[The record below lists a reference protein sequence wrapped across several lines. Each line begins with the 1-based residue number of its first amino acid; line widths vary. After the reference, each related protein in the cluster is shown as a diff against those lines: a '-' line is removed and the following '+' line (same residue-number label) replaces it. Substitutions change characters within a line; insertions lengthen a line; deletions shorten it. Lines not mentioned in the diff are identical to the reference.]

1 MPNNIS
7 PRTLALS
14 SLLACEKCG
23 RYTNLEIDSGLRNA
37 SLSPADKGLYT
48 RLVYGVIERR
58 ITLDYVIDRYAKTKT
73 ADMEPAVRM
82 ALRMG
87 VYQLLYM
94 DRIPSHAAVSETV
107 DLAPR
112 RSSGFVNAILRSFLR
127 DDCRVSWPDTDDF
140 AGYLSVKYSFPP
152 EICAL
157 YMEDYGR
164 ETAENILAA
173 FNEEPPVGI
182 RVNTLRHTAEEA
194 AALAGGDVSVSAVP
208 GMLTAG
214 TLTENLRAGLE
225 NGDWFVQ
232 DPASRLCTLTV
243 DARPG
248 ELVIDTCA
256 CPGGKSFS
264 MGLDM
269 AGEGAL
275 YAFDL
280 HENKLSLIRRTAE
293 RLGLSSLI
301 HVGKRDARQ
310 PDEALL
316 GKGDKVL
323 CDAPCSGL
331 GVVAKKPDIRY
342 KDLASIENLPAIQK
356 EILHGASAYVKP
368 GGTLIYSTCTL
379 RKAENEEV
387 VAAFLASHPE
397 FALTPFKLPLVSP
410 GVGIM
415 PDGITSAGMLTL
427 LPYTHLP
434 IRANICRT
442 DGFFM
447 AKMTRKI

>member
-1 MPNNIS
+1 MPNNTS
-7 PRTLALS
+7 PRSLALS

-23 RYTNLEIDSGLRNA
+23 RYTNLEIDSGLRNVN
-37 SLSPADKGLYT
+37 LSPADKGLYT

-58 ITLDYVIDRYAKTKT
+58 ITLDYVIDRYAKTPA

-87 VYQLLYM
+87 VYQLLWM

-107 DLAPR
+107 DLVPR

-127 DDCRVSWPDTDDF
+127 DGCKICWPEKSDTEY
-140 AGYLSVKYSFPP
+140 YLSVKYSFPRS
-152 EICAL
+152 ICSL
-157 YMEDYGR
+157 YLEDYGR
-164 ETAENILAA
+164 DTAESILAA
-173 FNEEPPVGI
+173 FNTEPPIGI
-182 RVNTLRHTAEEA
+182 RVNTLRRTAEQA
-194 AALAGGDVSVSAVP
+194 AEMLGEDVEISAVS
-208 GMLTAG
+208 GMLTSR
-214 TLTENLRAGLE
+214 TLTEPIRKGLE

-248 ELVIDTCA
+248 ETVIDTCA

-269 AGEGAL
+269 TGTGTL

-293 RLGLSSLI
+293 RLGLADLI
-301 HVGKRDARQ
+301 RTEKRDARQ
-310 PDEALL
+310 PDETLAA
-316 GKGDKVL
+316 KADKVL

-342 KDLASIENLPAIQK
+342 KDPSSIENLPAVQK

-368 GGTLIYSTCTL
+368 GGTLVYSTCTL
-379 RKAENEEV
+379 RKAENEAV
-387 VAAFLASHPE
+387 VTAFLESHPD
-397 FALTPFKLPLVSP
+397 FVLTPFSA
-410 GVGIM
+410 GGI
-415 PDGITSAGMLTL
+415 DSDGMLTL
-427 LPYTHLP
+427 LPH
-434 IRANICRT
+434 IHGT
-442 DGFFM
+442 DGFFV
-447 AKMTRKI
+447 AKMTKKTN